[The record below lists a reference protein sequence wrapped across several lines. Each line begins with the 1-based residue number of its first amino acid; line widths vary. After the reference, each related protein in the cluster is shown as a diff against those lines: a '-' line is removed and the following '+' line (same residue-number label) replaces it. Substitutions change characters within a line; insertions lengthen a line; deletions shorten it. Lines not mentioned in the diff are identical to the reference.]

1 MKLIGKG
8 LFSKVYQID
17 SNTVFI
23 KTTDSVKECLSYVG
37 GNDYFPVIERTDEQG
52 EYTCKYYYKVLSL
65 KNSLDP
71 DQYKLYQE
79 LRKLDTHTT
88 NMYDGYAKCYDA
100 FETISDE
107 NLKECLHEVLAELSG
122 YGSDIRFEI
131 SPRNVAVN
139 NGKLVLLDVFF
150 LQSEANAVR
159 SKKHNYV

>member
-8 LFSKVYQID
+8 LFSKVYKID
-17 SNTVFI
+17 DETVFI

-37 GNDYFPVIERTDEQG
+37 GNDYFPVINRTDEQG
-52 EYTCKYYYKVLSL
+52 EYTCRYYEKVSSL

-79 LRKLDTHTT
+79 LRKLDTFTH
-88 NMYDGYAKCYDA
+88 NMFDGYST
-100 FETISDE
+100 FETVSDE
-107 NLKECLHEVLAELSG
+107 NLKECLHEVLGELSN

-131 SPRNVAVN
+131 SPRNVAVD

-159 SKKHNYV
+159 NKNNTYA